1 MLYHTGARNY
11 SCELCGN
18 KFFQSEH
25 LKRHMQSI
33 HNIASPVIPTQS
45 IQYNPVEH
53 RAANKPMSSKK
64 QRAGSY
70 PKKLPSSGIAR
81 QGPVLTTI
89 SNEIE
94 SDTGTSCFKV
104 SSRCMYK
111 CHQCDFVTASL
122 FTLNQHVTGKH
133 SRCQDLDSQINS
145 DSFLSDELDA
155 KNLEDNEEDPD
166 DDDDDE
172 DGNESSDLDF
182 KEEHHFFSNHNL
194 NEPVGFIL

>member
-18 KFFQSEH
+18 KFFQMEH

-33 HNIASPVIPTQS
+33 HNIASPVIPIQS
-45 IQYNPVEH
+45 VQYNPVEQK
-53 RAANKPMSSKK
+53 AANKTISSKK

-70 PKKLPSSGIAR
+70 TKKSQPGIAR

-104 SSRCMYK
+104 NSRCMYK
-111 CHQCDFVTASL
+111 CHQCDFVTVSMY
-122 FTLNQHVTGKH
+122 TLNQHVMGKH

-155 KNLEDNEEDPD
+155 KNFEDNEEDPD
-166 DDDDDE
+166 DDGDDE
-172 DGNESSDLDF
+172 DGNGSSDLDF
-182 KEEHHFFSNHNL
+182 KEDHHFFSNNNL
-194 NEPVGFIL
+194 NEQVGFIF